1 MLHYC
6 TDISQNQYNLH
17 DKEYKSIKRTT
28 SSPFINHIL
37 PQTNCFSHFGSYL
50 DPVHYKALVSTLR
63 IFTMVYT
70 SLQLNKSLFLLLNTT
85 EYHCKN
91 SSRLHNQNT
100 PVFIMKMLL
109 SHQGKRNSHN
119 FHLDTFYWPL
129 LSSYYQFFSSFLP
142 SFFDSILWSLSSL
155 ISLTMLPK
163 SPL

>member
-1 MLHYC
+1 MSHFPFSSLLPLSC
-6 TDISQNQYNLH
+6 FIMRFLLPICQLCASLLTDISQNQYNLH

-119 FHLDTFYWPL
+119 FHLDTFY
-129 LSSYYQFFSSFLP
+129 
-142 SFFDSILWSLSSL
+142 
-155 ISLTMLPK
+155 
-163 SPL
+163 